1 MNSNICENCGSNL
14 TNEDG
19 VLTCHACGTRY
30 TTDVSKVKSRA
41 DIKIQEELGTK
52 TEELRKREIEKI
64 LKLQKMGKKL
74 SEMGYY
80 SHSPVDRFNPSCL
93 TEEDILK
100 YAPYSLAAYNIRIQK
115 GQIKKKGMFED
126 KHNYFKKYV
135 DYDMNYWKCYIAT
148 SVYGSY
154 DCPEVLILRQF
165 RDQKLKKTLIGRLF
179 IRMYYVISPT
189 IVKYF
194 GNTKIFKIVFKKL
207 LDKIVKYIE
216 LKMKKLG

>member
-1 MNSNICENCGSNL
+1 MNSNICENCGSDL

-41 DIKIQEELGTK
+41 DIKIQEELSTK

-64 LKLQKMGKKL
+64 LKLQKMGKNPTVFKWR
-74 SEMGYY
+74 SIK
-80 SHSPVDRFNPSCL
+80 DRFNVSVL

-100 YAPYSLAAYNIRIQK
+100 YAPFSLSALGIRLRRGEI
-115 GQIKKKGMFED
+115 IKVKNGINLAGTPAQLVIK
-126 KHNYFKKYV
+126 NYKEHLQ
-135 DYDMNYWKCYIAT
+135 YDVEYCYIAT

-165 RDQKLKKTLIGRLF
+165 RDQKLKKNTNWKIIYQNVLC
-179 IRMYYVISPT
+179 YQPISSE
-189 IVKYF
+189 ILWRY
-194 GNTKIFKIVFKKL
+194 
-207 LDKIVKYIE
+207 
-216 LKMKKLG
+216 